1 MSDSAL
7 ALYDLDLLD
16 QDALQVFQQ
25 TTGIQLEEIF
35 RLGEIAYQ
43 LGSLQQVSRVSLRL
57 TSNRNVLVYQDIIP
71 HSRWDHI
78 DGTMVQSPQDS
89 LQRYTSGVTYS
100 NHSCGI
106 DTFLFVAI
114 AIDAGRIQADQIT
127 MGAELQLPAPAQL
140 LRSIVRQQW
149 GLLSS
154 DHHRGLRD
162 LLRHSLHTYNP
173 ESFPLGKYHEYTDL
187 FSAMFSSLPQLV
199 CTICNGYY
207 CCDNRLRVP
216 KGSLPQ
222 TILGL
227 QLALEDSSES
237 VQKGLN
243 RLLARHQVLGSNS
256 KQCDNEDDCT
266 REVFQQILVLDRLPP
281 ILPVIWA
288 ASLQD
293 GLRAQVFEDL
303 NITYQKY
310 RSKAIIGYQV
320 LGVLLFQQAR
330 RHFFIRWRFGE
341 KIIQYDSILNN
352 GQAIQV
358 TDWIDSLELDKTL
371 LCLVFYRRRE

>member
-1 MSDSAL
+1 M
-7 ALYDLDLLD
+7 
-16 QDALQVFQQ
+16 
-25 TTGIQLEEIF
+25 
-35 RLGEIAYQ
+35 
-43 LGSLQQVSRVSLRL
+43 
-57 TSNRNVLVYQDIIP
+57 
-71 HSRWDHI
+71 
-78 DGTMVQSPQDS
+78 
-89 LQRYTSGVTYS
+89 
-100 NHSCGI
+100 
-106 DTFLFVAI
+106 
-114 AIDAGRIQADQIT
+114 
-127 MGAELQLPAPAQL
+127 
-140 LRSIVRQQW
+140 
-149 GLLSS
+149 
-154 DHHRGLRD
+154 
-162 LLRHSLHTYNP
+162 
-173 ESFPLGKYHEYTDL
+173 
-187 FSAMFSSLPQLV
+187 
-199 CTICNGYY
+199 
-207 CCDNRLRVP
+207 P
-216 KGSLPQ
+216 KGLLPQ

-310 RSKAIIGYQV
+310 RSKVIIGYQV

-330 RHFFIRWRFGE
+330 RHFYIRWQFGE

-352 GQAIQV
+352 GQAVQV
-358 TDWIDSLELDKTL
+358 TDWIDGLELDKNL